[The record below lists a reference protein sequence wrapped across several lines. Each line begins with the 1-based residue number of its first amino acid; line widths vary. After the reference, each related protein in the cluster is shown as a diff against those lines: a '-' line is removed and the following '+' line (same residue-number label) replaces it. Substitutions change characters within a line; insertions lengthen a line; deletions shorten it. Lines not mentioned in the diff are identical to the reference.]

1 MIRVEPTAKD
11 WKNSLTFLERFFLNY
26 FWGCFPTQPS
36 LFLSPLPPP
45 SVFISSNLFK
55 RCSGPFGNTIACVFC
70 RTSYW
75 LDLWKVCSR
84 SLGTGDRPTLPLP
97 SLAISH
103 PCQMRSIASLR
114 HCCCCSTV
122 QWGQPHSEQ
131 KHLLL
136 FVGWRTRILVLS
148 SVTRLVDLLD
158 FGQLLK
164 PLATIILPKSPTFL
178 DNICKLVKIYHF
190 LDKSFLGNF
199 YRHLVIFYGHTGS
212 LTHSSPSIKYCCNL
226 VSAALTFLLQAV
238 WPDLAKF
245 DHFGKTLKD
254 RQ

>member
-1 MIRVEPTAKD
+1 MTDPL
-11 WKNSLTFLERFFLNY
+11 SH
-26 FWGCFPTQPS
+26 FP
-36 LFLSPLPPP
+36 LWP
-45 SVFISSNLFK
+45 SVIHAKCVLLHRCATAAAAQLSNEVSRTLNK
-55 RCSGPFGNTIACVFC
+55 NTCSCLSVDEPGFSFSPVWPDWSIYWILGNF
-70 RTSYW
+70 
-75 LDLWKVCSR
+75 
-84 SLGTGDRPTLPLP
+84 
-97 SLAISH
+97 
-103 PCQMRSIASLR
+103 
-114 HCCCCSTV
+114 
-122 QWGQPHSEQ
+122 
-131 KHLLL
+131 
-136 FVGWRTRILVLS
+136 
-148 SVTRLVDLLD
+148 
-158 FGQLLK
+158 LK
-164 PLATIILPKSPTFL
+164 PLATTILPKSPTFL

>member
-1 MIRVEPTAKD
+1 MKE
-11 WKNSLTFLERFFLNY
+11 WLESNLLPKTERIH
-26 FWGCFPTQPS
+26 W
-36 LFLSPLPPP
+36 LFLKDFSWTTSEVVSRHNRLSFSFLSPPP

-158 FGQLLK
+158 FGQLFK
-164 PLATIILPKSPTFL
+164 AFGNNYFAQISHIL
-178 DNICKLVKIYHF
+178 
-190 LDKSFLGNF
+190 
-199 YRHLVIFYGHTGS
+199 
-212 LTHSSPSIKYCCNL
+212 
-226 VSAALTFLLQAV
+226 
-238 WPDLAKF
+238 
-245 DHFGKTLKD
+245 
-254 RQ
+254 RQYL